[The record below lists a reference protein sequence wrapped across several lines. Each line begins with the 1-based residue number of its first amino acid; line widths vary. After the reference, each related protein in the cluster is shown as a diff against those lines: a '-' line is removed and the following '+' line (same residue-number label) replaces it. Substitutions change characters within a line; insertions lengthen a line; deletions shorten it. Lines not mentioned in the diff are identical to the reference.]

1 GVSKPYR
8 TTSASLDLVPV
19 PGDPQR
25 DGPCA
30 VDAGKQ
36 QERDRARDGVGRE
49 RFLGN
54 QSGRAG
60 DQARVAEY
68 RHERKLSPVE
78 PIKRVE
84 IELALLEDDLNLTDE
99 AS

>member
-1 GVSKPYR
+1 MPIV
-8 TTSASLDLVPV
+8 SLDLVAV

-49 RFLGN
+49 RLLGN

-60 DQARVAEY
+60 DQARITQ
-68 RHERKLSPVE
+68 RRNGRKPSPVE
-78 PIKRVE
+78 PIKGDV
-84 IELALLEDDLNLTDE
+84 ELALPKDDVNLKDE
-99 AS
+99 AG